1 MPEMTLFATYLF
13 FLAGFLLLTG
23 LFLFLKR
30 LLWKTVPVFKK
41 LRLIG
46 LFLTLSSLYICLKVM
61 PVFKISNIDTW
72 FSLVV
77 WFILFYNLFTFIDV
91 IFFDYYLIQKKK
103 YEVPQ
108 LLRNLIKI
116 VLVSLFIVLFL
127 GKYIPKLST
136 GYFASLGVMSIILG
150 LALQSLL
157 ADIFAGIIISINAP
171 IRVRDWVRLDPH
183 EGEIV
188 EINWYNTKIRTMNNH
203 LVVIPNGE
211 ILKTKLTNYSKPLK
225 REKISLPIGVS
236 YDTAPHEVDAAV
248 REALRGIDNVSR
260 KEEPEIY
267 LEEYG
272 DFSVNYTV
280 YFYID
285 NQQHFRRI
293 RHEFYRNL
301 YYVLKRNNIVI
312 PYPIQSLERHTPRK
326 SPSAPKLDHHPHFS
340 YLTPSEFKKLLSLGS
355 LDPYGK
361 GEAFLTDGEE
371 SRGLYFLVR
380 GTAEVVK
387 NGKVIA
393 SVEPGTILGEMS
405 LLRDQPVSADCIMQT
420 PGYLFFVPKKKLF
433 TFMKECDALTETLS
447 RLVVERDSANK
458 EKGKNSQRD
467 TLVVKEK
474 KKILEKIIR
483 FLET

>member
-1 MPEMTLFATYLF
+1 MPEMTRFASYLF
-13 FLAGFLLLTG
+13 FLAGFLFLTV

-30 LLWKTVPVFKK
+30 LLWKTVPVLKK

-46 LFLTLSSLYICLKVM
+46 IFLTLSSLYICLKVA
-61 PVFKISNIDTW
+61 PVFVISNIDTW
-72 FSLVV
+72 YSLIV

-127 GKYIPKLST
+127 GKYIPRLST

-248 REALRGIDNVSR
+248 REALRGIDNIFR
-260 KEEPEIY
+260 REEPEVY

-272 DFSVNYTV
+272 DFSVNYSV
-280 YFYID
+280 YFSID
-285 NQQHFRRI
+285 NRQHFRRI

-301 YYVLKRNNIVI
+301 YYVLKRKGIVI
-312 PYPIQSLERHTPRK
+312 PYPIQSLERHVPRK
-326 SPSAPKLDHHPHFS
+326 SAPPPSLEHHPFFS
-340 YLTPSEFKKLLSLGS
+340 YLTKSEFKTLLSLGS
-355 LDPYGK
+355 LDAYGK
-361 GEAFLTDGEE
+361 GETFLSDGEE
-371 SRGLYFLVR
+371 SRGLYFLIT
-380 GTAEVVK
+380 GAADVVK
-387 NGKVIA
+387 NGKIIA
-393 SVEPGTILGEMS
+393 SVEPGAILGEMS
-405 LLRDQPVSADCIMQT
+405 LLRDQPVSADCVMQT
-420 PGYLFFVPKKKLF
+420 AGHLFFVPKKRLF
-433 TFMKECDALTETLS
+433 AFMKECDALTETLS
-447 RLVVERDSANK
+447 RLVVERDTANK
-458 EKGKNSQRD
+458 EKGSHTQKD

-474 KKILEKIIR
+474 KRILEKIIT
-483 FLET
+483 FLEA

>member
-1 MPEMTLFATYLF
+1 MSDMTRLASYLI
-13 FLAGFLLLTG
+13 FLAVFLLITV

-30 LLWKTVPVFKK
+30 VLWKAVPVFKK
-41 LRLIG
+41 LKLIG
-46 LFLTLSSLYICLKVM
+46 IFLTVSSLYICLKVA
-61 PVFKISNIDTW
+61 PLFEISNIDTW
-72 FSLVV
+72 YSLIF

-157 ADIFAGIIISINAP
+157 ADIFAGIIITINAP

-188 EINWYNTKIRTMNNH
+188 EINWYNTKIRTMDNH

-225 REKISLPIGVS
+225 KEKIALPIGVS
-236 YDTAPHEVDAAV
+236 YDTAPHEIETAV
-248 REALRGIDNVSR
+248 SEALRGIANVSR
-260 KEEPEIY
+260 KEEPEVY
-267 LEEYG
+267 LENYG
-272 DFSVNYTV
+272 DFSINYSV
-280 YFYID
+280 YFFID
-285 NQQHFRRI
+285 NRHYFRRI

-301 YYVLKRNNIVI
+301 YYVLKRKNIVI
-312 PYPIQSLERHTPRK
+312 PYPVQSLERHLPHKTP
-326 SPSAPKLDHHPHFS
+326 PPPPLEHHPHFS
-340 YLTPSEFKKLLSLGS
+340 YLTASEFKKLLTLGS
-355 LDPYGK
+355 LDAYGR
-361 GEAFLTDGEE
+361 GEVFLSEGEE
-371 SRGLYFLVR
+371 SRGLYFLVS
-380 GTAEVVK
+380 GAADVVK

-393 SVEPGTILGEMS
+393 SVGPGSILGEMS

-420 PGYLFFVPKKKLF
+420 PGYLFFIPKKKLF
-433 TFMKECDALTETLS
+433 AFMKECDALTETLS
-447 RLVVERDSANK
+447 RLVVERDTANK
-458 EKGKNSQRD
+458 EKGKTTQKN

-474 KKILEKIIR
+474 KMILEKIIK